1 MSFKGS
7 GGHSKRKGRRFGREG
22 PFGGLERI
30 LKGWEGLARRKGW
43 EGLAG
48 GKGWEGLAVGKV
60 SIAARKVL
68 LESSFEGEN
77 RGSDF
82 AAKLN
87 PH

>member
-1 MSFKGS
+1 M
-7 GGHSKRKGRRFGREG
+7 
-22 PFGGLERI
+22 
-30 LKGWEGLARRKGW
+30 KGWEGLARRKGW

-82 AAKLN
+82 LA
-87 PH
+87 